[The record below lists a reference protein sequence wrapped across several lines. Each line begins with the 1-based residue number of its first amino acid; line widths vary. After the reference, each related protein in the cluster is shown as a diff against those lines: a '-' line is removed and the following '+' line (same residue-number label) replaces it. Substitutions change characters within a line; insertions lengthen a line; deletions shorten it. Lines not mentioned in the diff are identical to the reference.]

1 MSQNAQKLFNY
12 LQENESNPEVFGDF
26 DVFQEQLKDPE
37 KAEKLRN
44 YLGNE
49 KLFGDS
55 ATFYNRINEAPIKQ
69 QENTLPADSNIVT
82 TTKDDSGTDIL
93 DLEMKNPGASA
104 PALAQI
110 NNPDY
115 ETNQVID
122 SSDHGYFQIN
132 NKYWDD
138 TSSVLFNKPVQDLNN
153 LENIAIAS
161 YIEKKSPNGWNNWV
175 AFNKGKHKDF
185 DGVTDEQ
192 LVNTYKVPV
201 DVVQL
206 INESFDDPQTA
217 KQVMLAESGGD
228 STAINVNY
236 TPQEEGKETVSP
248 QVLQQSESL
257 LNQFKPTFETAEP
270 ASTQVS
276 DIEVGARNDLPISA
290 TARQTTEFL
299 IKGIT
304 GQYTDL
310 YNTSEFENSKE
321 VVDFATNMV
330 STIAEFSAMP
340 IDMVQALG
348 SDPVGIV
355 KGLIQTMPE
364 EFLTYAQ
371 ALNIVDVVN
380 PVLSLANLGYSK
392 KELEQ
397 NRQKAQKYIFDTGG
411 VYAYFAATG
420 LTSMGR
426 KTPKVAQKNKE
437 LADVVELANDRPAK
451 NAVNAEQQKAAQSL
465 KNDPN
470 LLKKAEQIVSEQL
483 EIDFLEPTVVD
494 DFLKKA
500 DEAVSTSI
508 DLDRDIPT
516 VVGKKQNIDKK
527 LKETQKNVKK
537 LIDLE
542 EKKVKPV
549 KRKPVSDEI
558 VQQVKIKKSSDLSKG
573 KDIESIKGESARRYK
588 SKEKLDA
595 YIEEKLGE
603 YVGQNVIA
611 RYGVTQK
618 GDYLVKIFQKT
629 KEQPLPTTATKRPPL
644 KIDKDSDAPVVNKMR
659 DPRSLKRRIQNQDML
674 AEKYSSEISELNRN
688 LNSQIDELFTLEA
701 QALDSGI
708 QSPRINL
715 IKNSIDATTKLI
727 NKSQSD
733 LRLLMTSK
741 DLLKRVAKNVSGRS
755 AKGAVGRNVGKTTK
769 EKLQQRLKDK
779 ELIDD
784 IKQLWSNGKT
794 GYKINKKGLIRYLKE
809 IGSDAKTI
817 RYVNANYKRI
827 SDEAFFDN
835 AKKLSSEI
843 AEELPQSPGQVKGT
857 TKFGVNKRPSD
868 DYFANIR
875 VEIMSGRKPDARR
888 LALVD
893 LFESLVNNVGELKTR
908 KAKGTRTLKQISENS
923 QTKQVYARYV
933 EAVHFKKDLK
943 FDIRELP
950 EIQTVGVNHLFSLI
964 EEFATTRNNSLRK
977 PINEALLSVEALI
990 SEPAR
995 ALRNLRDIQAIN
1007 ITDFT
1012 KFEKFFP
1019 DNPDMLEIIR
1029 RIVKNEEIDRSVLFQ
1044 VAEYARNAKLATG
1057 SSVVRSLVGNTFA
1070 ALNVYARM
1078 PFELGY
1084 DWMFN
1089 KSMGALH
1096 ELTNGQYGNLSK
1108 NQINRLESAAM
1119 IRGHLGGFKKASRLA
1134 IDMFFENDNA
1144 LRQSAFFRNEGFMYK
1159 DIKGKKGVVI
1169 RTPQRIQGIID
1180 IMYRVPL
1187 TEGYFRANAVRQAV
1201 REGYKKNSQILK
1213 RADEIIKTES
1223 LDGDLIDSAIRDG
1236 KYNVFQSELEG
1247 IGRVVNGWRGGN
1259 QWYNAVGQILIPF
1272 FNTAGN
1278 LFRYTLE
1285 HTPAN
1290 FVMKDFRR
1298 GFVEAFTPPKSKL
1311 RRSLEKKLV
1320 TEAKEE
1326 GTRTI
1331 AKELSK
1337 VTTGLGA
1344 MYLMN
1349 RLILDNSNDNISGDW
1364 SDMFPEERNMRTNL
1378 GQQEYSIRLDD
1389 GNWVSYRGFEPISS
1403 YLTLLQSYQ
1412 KTALESQDEET
1423 KKQLAL
1429 QAKSA
1434 VTEIAKSFAENPFL
1448 AGTGD
1453 LFKALHGRKDWAE
1466 LGFSLAAGAAL
1477 PGIVRQYASIID
1489 DKRRSRLRANDI
1501 NENIDYIDV
1510 LKSQGYNT
1518 LPFFTDK
1525 NLNALDPF
1533 GREIDKPDPVGGI
1546 FAMRYTEA
1554 KSDPVYQ
1561 EIQKV
1566 FFDRD
1571 KGFQPASPLF
1581 TANEFAKIGF
1591 TPEEHWTLIK
1601 VSGEVLYDA
1610 ILQEMQKPYWQE
1622 TKPAIRARIISK
1634 AKNKITDYFRQ
1645 EIFASYLGPIKE
1657 EMINAEIEGIITN
1670 NKEREEFLQQ
1680 KRDEFE
1686 RLSLDDLRKM
1696 AQKSKPPNFTVPYL
1710 D

>member
-1 MSQNAQKLFNY
+1 MSQNSKNLYDYLSKDTEYEFGTFDNFNEQLKNSEIAEKLYDY
-12 LQENESNPEVFGDF
+12 LSKDTEYKFGDF
-26 DVFQEQLKDPE
+26 D
-37 KAEKLRN
+37 
-44 YLGNE
+44 
-49 KLFGDS
+49 S
-55 ATFYNRINEAPIKQ
+55 FYNSINPSIPQ
-69 QENTLPADSNIVT
+69 QENNILPADSNIVT

-201 DVVQL
+201 DVLQL

-257 LNQFKPTFETAEP
+257 LNEFKPTFETAESS
-270 ASTQVS
+270 STQVS

-380 PVLSLANLGYSK
+380 PVLSLANLGYNK

-451 NAVNAEQQKAAQSL
+451 NAINAEQQKAAQSL

-470 LLKKAEQIVSEQL
+470 LLKKAEQIVNEQL

-500 DEAVSTSI
+500 DETVSTSI

-573 KDIESIKGESARRYK
+573 KDIEPIKGESARRYK

-857 TKFGVNKRPSD
+857 TTSTRPSD

-888 LALVD
+888 LSLVD

-950 EIQTVGVNHLFSLI
+950 EIQTVGVNHLFSLV
-964 EEFATTRNNSLRK
+964 EEFARTRNNSLRK
-977 PINEALLSVEALI
+977 PINEALLSVESLI

-1019 DNPDMLEIIR
+1019 DNPDMLEIVR
-1029 RIVKNEEIDRSVLFQ
+1029 RIVKNEEIDRSSLFKL
-1044 VAEYARNAKLATG
+1044 AEYARNAKLATA

-1070 ALNVYARM
+1070 GLNVYARM

-1134 IDMFFENDNA
+1134 WDMFFENDNA

-1159 DIKGKKGVVI
+1159 DIKGLKGKII

-1187 TEGYFRANAVRQAV
+1187 TEGYFRANAVRQAI
-1201 REGYKKNSQILK
+1201 REGYKKNSQVLK

-1247 IGRVVNGWRGGN
+1247 IGKVVNGWRGGN
-1259 QWYNAVGQILIPF
+1259 QWYNAVGQILVPF

-1290 FVMKDFRR
+1290 FVMRDFRR
-1298 GFVEAFTPPKSKL
+1298 GFVEAFTPPKSQL
-1311 RRSLEKKLV
+1311 RKTLEKRLV

-1349 RLILDNSNDNISGDW
+1349 RFILDNSNDNISGDW

-1378 GQQEYSIRLDD
+1378 GQQEYSVRLDD

-1412 KTALESQDEET
+1412 KTALESQNEET

-1429 QAKSA
+1429 QTKSA
-1434 VTEIAKSFAENPFL
+1434 VTEIAKSFVENPFL

-1453 LFKALHGRKDWAE
+1453 LFKALHSRKDWAE
-1466 LGFSLAAGAAL
+1466 FGFNLTAGAAM
-1477 PGIVRQYASIID
+1477 PGVVRQYASIID
-1489 DKRRSRLRANDI
+1489 DKRRSRLKLSDVD
-1501 NENIDYIDV
+1501 ENIDYMDV
-1510 LKSQGYNT
+1510 LKSQGYNI
-1518 LPFFTDK
+1518 LPFFTDR
-1525 NLNALDPF
+1525 NLPALDPF

-1554 KSDPVYQ
+1554 KNDPVYQ

-1571 KGFQPASPLF
+1571 EGFKPANPMF
-1581 TANEFAKIGF
+1581 TTSEFAKIGY
-1591 TPEEHWTLIK
+1591 TPEEHWTLMK
-1601 VSGEVLYDA
+1601 VSGEALYNA
-1610 ILQEMQKPYWQE
+1610 IKEEMQKEYWQQE
-1622 TKPAIRARIISK
+1622 KPAVKALIIDRAKDR
-1634 AKNKITDYFRQ
+1634 ITDHFRK
-1645 EIFASYLGPIKE
+1645 EIFDNYLGPIKS
-1657 EMINAEIEGIITN
+1657 EMINLELDNIISN
-1670 NKEREEFLQQ
+1670 NKQRQEFLEK
-1680 KRDEFE
+1680 KRNEFKK
-1686 RLSLDDLRKM
+1686 LSLQDL
-1696 AQKSKPPNFTVPYL
+1696 QKLAEKAKPFDLTVPYL